1 MMKNLEGKKA
11 EAKKVEDTVLQKK
24 DYCEKNAAE
33 INL

>member
-1 MMKNLEGKKA
+1 MKALEGKKSDEKKA
-11 EAKKVEDTVLQKK
+11 EDIVLQKK